1 MSFNVYTIYNVK
13 DEKLRV
19 KRGLYFLK
27 FGIKN
32 FELVS
37 FFLLW
42 EIFPHVLEFKKF
54 IFPLKY
60 FYTLYILSKRK
71 TFVVW

>member
-1 MSFNVYTIYNVK
+1 MVTKDVAWKVEYFFLFFFFFNQLSLMSFNVYTIYNVK

-37 FFLLW
+37 FFLL
-42 EIFPHVLEFKKF
+42 
-54 IFPLKY
+54 
-60 FYTLYILSKRK
+60 
-71 TFVVW
+71 